1 MSVRIRKV
9 GNSDVITVPKELKLD
24 RNVEYEAFVGRHGSI
39 TYLPVEKN
47 PFEDTESIK
56 KYGRA
61 DGSKMAGF
69 VDAEVDD
76 NEIEIH

>member
-9 GNSDVITVPKELKLD
+9 GNSDVITVPKELNLD
-24 RNVEYEAFVGRHGSI
+24 RNIEYEAFVGRHGSI

-47 PFEDTESIK
+47 PFEDPASVK
-56 KYGRA
+56 KYGKA
-61 DGSKMAGF
+61 DGSKMIGF

-76 NEIEIH
+76 DEIEK